1 MTMQQTEPTA
11 ECRVTPI
18 RWLGTAESG
27 HFELLEQRALP
38 LEERWVAC
46 RTSDEAATA
55 IRDMVVRGAPAIGVT
70 AAFGVVLAA
79 QAVARGEQDRALFDA
94 ALVRLGD
101 ARPTA
106 VNLAWAL
113 ARMSRRVANDGADAV
128 RALWEEAEAIR
139 TEDLAAN
146 RAMGAHGAALMPDG
160 ARILTIC
167 NTGSLA
173 TAGIGTALGVI
184 RAVHA
189 QGRLE
194 RVLACETR
202 PYLQGARLTMWELA
216 HDGIPSVL
224 VTDGMPG
231 HLMQQGLVDA
241 VIAGADRVAANGD
254 SANKIGTYQLAVL
267 AQHHGLPFYIAA
279 PRSTVD
285 LAAPDG
291 AAIPIEQ
298 RAASEVT
305 RLQGVQIAPEGSGAL
320 HPAFDVTPAALIA
333 GIITEAGVARA
344 PYPKSLAALMDA

>member
-1 MTMQQTEPTA
+1 MTTHQSNAAA
-11 ECRVTPI
+11 ESRVTPI
-18 RWLGTAESG
+18 RWVGTPAAG
-27 HFELLEQRALP
+27 HMELLEQRALP
-38 LEERWVAC
+38 LEERWVTC
-46 RTSDEAATA
+46 RSADDAATA

-79 QAVARGEQDRALFDA
+79 QAVARGDDDDAGFEA
-94 ALVRLGD
+94 ALARLSD

-113 ARMSRRVANDGADAV
+113 TRMGQRVATVGTRAV
-128 RALWEEAEAIR
+128 DALWNEAEAIR

-146 RAMGAHGAALMPDG
+146 RTMGAHGAALMPDG

-231 HLMQQGLVDA
+231 HLMQRGLIDA

-267 AQHHGLPFYIAA
+267 AKHHGLPFYIAA

-285 LAAPDG
+285 LAAADG
-291 AAIPIEQ
+291 TAIPIEQ
-298 RAASEVT
+298 RAAAEVT
-305 RLQGVQIAPEGSGAL
+305 RLQGVQIAPEGSDAL
-320 HPAFDVTPAALIA
+320 HPAFDVTPAALID

-344 PYPKSLAALMDA
+344 PYGPSLAALMQA